1 MAGVSLN
8 LFAVVLI
15 VSLKYV
21 CPLTK
26 APIRET
32 EYGEVQGMVTTP
44 IQGRSVANY
53 LGIPYAK
60 PPINNLRFEKTQ
72 RPDPWDEVKVTD
84 ELPPAC
90 PQTPDM
96 TYVNLHSKGFNKEDE
111 DCLYINVFVP
121 LRGPAKMAVFVYVHG
136 GSNRVGMGA
145 MLRGDILAAFG
156 DIIVVNFNYRL
167 GSLGFYA
174 ARKEGLTGNYGFFDQ
189 VTALNW
195 VKDNIANFGGDPDM
209 ITIAGH
215 SAGAA
220 DVGFHVISPLSKGL
234 FRRAMIMS
242 GSPIAFWGLA
252 APHWKPGYNIA
263 EYCDRE
269 LCPRNRDPQDFR
281 DYLMKLPWE
290 TFTKHE
296 VTPIPT
302 DYTEVLTFPVS
313 IVDGEFITER
323 PETAIPARR
332 TNCESFVFSVTRD
345 EGSIDVVHAVKFVL
359 DNMKKKTGKFD
370 EETFREVLKWYKPI
384 YPNVPNLRDLI
395 LHEYGGWEKFPNHTE
410 ETSVLERYTKMESD
424 IVFVAPMVKLA
435 DLLTLADVKDITFFS
450 FDYRSPSSPL
460 QEWEGVPHGADLF
473 YIFGIP
479 YTGVHPYNKQ
489 DIEASSLMMTMWS
502 NYVKTG
508 IFSTN
513 STPFVKYQNS
523 RSYSKLL
530 LEDGNLTVRSQDNYN
545 AQRMAFW
552 NSLLPTL
559 GNSRSATCSSA
570 GRPHPV
576 VSLVTSAI
584 CFILYVC
591 KVHL

>member
-15 VSLKYV
+15 VSLKSV

-72 RPDPWDEVKVTD
+72 RPDPWDEVKVTN

-195 VKDNIANFGGDPDM
+195 VKDNIANFGGDPDV

-345 EGSIDVVHAVKFVL
+345 EGSIDVKFVL

-435 DLLTLADVKDITFFS
+435 DLLTSADVKDITFFS

-479 YTGVHPYNKQ
+479 YTGVPPYKKQ

-584 CFILYVC
+584 CLILYVC

>member
-1 MAGVSLN
+1 MSLE
-8 LFAVVLI
+8 LFSLVLI
-15 VSLKYV
+15 VSVKSV
-21 CPLTK
+21 CPLRK
-26 APIRET
+26 APIRDT
-32 EYGEVQGMVTTP
+32 EYGQVQGVVSTP
-44 IQGRSVANY
+44 IPGLAVANY
-53 LGIPYAK
+53 IGIPYAK
-60 PPINNLRFEKTQ
+60 PPINNLRFERTQ
-72 RPDPWDEVKVTD
+72 KPDPWDYVMATD
-84 ELPPAC
+84 DLPPAC
-90 PQTPDM
+90 PQTPNM
-96 TYVNLHSKGFNKEDE
+96 QYVNLHSPGFNKEDE

-121 LRGPAKMAVFVYVHG
+121 QRGPAKMAVFVYVHG

-174 ARKEGLTGNYGFFDQ
+174 AREEGLTGNYGFFDQ
-189 VTALNW
+189 VTALRW

-252 APHWKPGYNIA
+252 APHWRPGYNIA
-263 EYCDRE
+263 ESCERE
-269 LCPRNRDPQDFR
+269 LCPRDRDPQMFR
-281 DYLMKLPWE
+281 DYLMNLPWKK
-290 TFTKHE
+290 FTSHE

-323 PETAIPARR
+323 PETAITARR

-345 EGSIDVVHAVKFVL
+345 EGSIDVKYVL

-370 EETFREVLKWYKPI
+370 EETFRDVLKWYKPI
-384 YPNVPNLRDLI
+384 YPNVTNLSDLI
-395 LHEYGGWEKFPNHTE
+395 LHEYGGWDKFPNHKE
-410 ETSVLERYTKMESD
+410 ETSILERYTKMESD
-424 IVFVAPMVKLA
+424 VVFVAPMVKLA
-435 DLLTLADVKDITFFS
+435 DLLTSSGVKDITFFS
-450 FDYRSPSSPL
+450 FDYRSASSPL

-479 YTGVHPYNKQ
+479 YAGFPPYNEQ
-489 DIEASSLMMTMWS
+489 DTAASKLMMAMWS

-508 IFSTN
+508 TFSTN

-523 RSYSKLL
+523 RSYSSLF

-545 AQRMAFW
+545 ARRMAFW

-559 GNSRSATCSSA
+559 GSSRSAHCSSG

-576 VSLVTSAI
+576 VPLVTSVL
-584 CFILYVC
+584 CVILNVYRL
-591 KVHL
+591 HL